1 MLTVAYCRVSTE
13 EQAAEGFS
21 IEGQAERL
29 RAYAEFHE
37 LGEVTVITDPGLSG
51 KNLDRP
57 GLQRVM
63 AMVHEGHVAHV
74 LVWRLD
80 RLSRDLGDLLLL
92 ADTFGKADVALHSFS
107 EKIDLSSA
115 TGRMFYSVLGA
126 FAQFYREQLAENVRM
141 GMQQA
146 VREGKWINRPKT
158 GFDLID
164 GNLVP
169 NHTAPIV
176 RRIFQLRGN
185 GASQGDIERAT
196 GVKYSLVRQILHSRI
211 YLGEVLLNGE
221 WYPGKHEPI
230 ITAEEFAAAHRG
242 RVKGRRRG
250 RDLLSGRVRCG
261 LCGKRMHVEDNGS
274 GHIHYR
280 CRSRGKGCALPRRS
294 THGLHRAAVLGL
306 QLLGADEQLREA
318 IRKELAADERRPRQ
332 GRSSTAVAPSVTL
345 AALLEERRKLLRL
358 HYADQIA
365 AEQFAEE
372 QARLTAQIDT
382 MREADDED
390 AAEEQQA
397 AVVAEHFEA
406 IAAYLAETDVD
417 TLWEAATESER
428 RAVIDEMLDAIDVYD
443 DHLEVTVKGAPKL
456 NVTLAEVGLGRQ
468 GEDWSCRRTVRNAQY
483 TTCTTAAMVRDLQ
496 TLGSLRIHGESA
508 TSSIQAAMA
517 SPWR

>member
-37 LGEVTVITDPGLSG
+37 LGTLTVITDPGLSG
-51 KNLDRP
+51 KNLERP

-63 AMVHEGHVAHV
+63 EMVAEGHVSHV

-158 GFDLID
+158 GYDLID
-164 GNLVP
+164 GDLVP
-169 NHTAPIV
+169 NNMAPIV
-176 RRIFQLRGN
+176 RRIFVMRGE
-185 GASQGDIERAT
+185 GASQGDIARTT
-196 GVKYSLVRQILHSRI
+196 GVNYSLVREIVHSRI

-230 ITAEEFAAAHRG
+230 ITADEFAAAYRG
-242 RVKGRRRG
+242 RVPGRRRG

-261 LCGKRMHVEDNGS
+261 RCGKRMHVEDNGS

-280 CRSRGKGCALPRRS
+280 CRNRGAGCSSPRRS
-294 THGLHRAAVLGL
+294 TRGLHRAAVLGL
-306 QLLGADEQLREA
+306 ALIGSDERLRDA
-318 IRKELAADERRPRQ
+318 IRLELAAGERKPRQ
-332 GRSSTAVAPSVTL
+332 GRN
-345 AALLEERRKLLRL
+345 
-358 HYADQIA
+358 Q
-365 AEQFAEE
+365 
-372 QARLTAQIDT
+372 
-382 MREADDED
+382 
-390 AAEEQQA
+390 
-397 AVVAEHFEA
+397 
-406 IAAYLAETDVD
+406 
-417 TLWEAATESER
+417 
-428 RAVIDEMLDAIDVYD
+428 
-443 DHLEVTVKGAPKL
+443 
-456 NVTLAEVGLGRQ
+456 
-468 GEDWSCRRTVRNAQY
+468 
-483 TTCTTAAMVRDLQ
+483 
-496 TLGSLRIHGESA
+496 
-508 TSSIQAAMA
+508 
-517 SPWR
+517 